1 MRLLAATAFRP
12 IMDRLNWTR
21 GHADRSVYPLQ
32 HYRNAQKKVEGR
44 NFAIRKN
51 VLHDDVMNRQ
61 REIIYEQRDRVLK
74 RRQREASRLCP

>member
-1 MRLLAATAFRP
+1 MRLFGDRIQT
-12 IMDRLNWTR
+12 IMDRLNVDGDMPIEASILSNISKRTEEGR
-21 GHADRSVYPLQ
+21 GA
-32 HYRNAQKKVEGR
+32 R

-51 VLHDDVMNRQ
+51 ALHDDVMNRQ